1 MNEVEKKLRELEKQ
15 GKRHSMKQGRKAIST
30 RKRTFEIY
38 LDVFISRPNQKCGCA
53 ITPPPHKKKS
63 WSKKNKS
70 QKFFLTTTKTN
81 N

>member
-53 ITPPPHKKKS
+53 ITPPPPLTKS
-63 WSKKNKS
+63 WGHIKHVQQVCLSTS
-70 QKFFLTTTKTN
+70 LTVT
-81 N
+81 